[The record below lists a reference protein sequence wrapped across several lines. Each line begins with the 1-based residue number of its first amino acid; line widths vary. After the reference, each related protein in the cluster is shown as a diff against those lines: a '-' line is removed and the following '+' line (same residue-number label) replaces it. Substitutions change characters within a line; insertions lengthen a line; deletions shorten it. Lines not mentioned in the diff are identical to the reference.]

1 MTYIGHY
8 QSPLG
13 DILIAVDEIGVYGLW
28 FENQKYYAS
37 GLKEPYEEKETEL
50 ILKVKRWLNLYF
62 KKEQPLIDFPLH
74 LIGTDFQ
81 KEVW

>member
-37 GLKEPYEEKETEL
+37 GLKEPYEEKETADAG
-50 ILKVKRWLNLYF
+50 
-62 KKEQPLIDFPLH
+62 QP
-74 LIGTDFQ
+74 
-81 KEVW
+81 

>member
-13 DILIAVDEIGVYGLW
+13 DILIATDEIGVYGLW

-37 GLKEPYEEKETEL
+37 GLKEPYEEKDTEL
-50 ILKVKRWLNLYF
+50 ILKVKNG
-62 KKEQPLIDFPLH
+62 LISILRKNSH
-74 LIGTDFQ
+74 LLIFLFTS
-81 KEVW
+81 

>member
-13 DILIAVDEIGVYGLW
+13 DILIATDEIGVYGLW

-37 GLKEPYEEKETEL
+37 GLKEPYEEKDTEL
-50 ILKVKRWLNLYF
+50 ILKSKKNGLISILN
-62 KKEQPLIDFPLH
+62 KNSHPLIFLF
-74 LIGTDFQ
+74 TS
-81 KEVW
+81 

>member
-13 DILIAVDEIGVYGLW
+13 DILIATDEIGVYGLW

-37 GLKEPYEEKETEL
+37 GLKEPYEEKDTEL
-50 ILKVKRWLNLYF
+50 ILKDG
-62 KKEQPLIDFPLH
+62 LISILRKNSYL
-74 LIGTDFQ
+74 LIFLFIS
-81 KEVW
+81 

>member
-50 ILKVKRWLNLYF
+50 ILKVKRWLDLYF
-62 KKEQPLIDFPLH
+62 KKGQPSIDFPLH
-74 LIGTDFQ
+74 LIVNNFLFF
-81 KEVW
+81 